1 MTPHLPALAAPVAS
15 GPASSFSG
23 DFFDLLR
30 RTGTSPFPD
39 AAALSRAGG
48 APGAVT
54 IGHSPSLSAEATTVI
69 SFHFRDGVVI
79 AGDRRATAGHTIMY
93 DRADKVIEI
102 DADTVMAIAGTPA
115 TAFEMARTLA
125 HSFQYYRRSQLQP
138 LSLEAKVRALGR
150 LIRENLAMTLQGVGM
165 VVPILAA
172 QHRPGLDAA
181 LGAGAAIPPTLYF
194 YDALGAQ
201 FLAVD
206 HAMSGSGS
214 PAARS
219 VLNYINRWSGKLARE
234 RDEREA
240 IALALQLLEVAAET
254 DTATGGIDRRTH
266 IYPQVK
272 VLTAPGGTRDVSVEE
287 MREVL
292 PGI

>member
-1 MTPHLPALAAPVAS
+1 
-15 GPASSFSG
+15 
-23 DFFDLLR
+23 
-30 RTGTSPFPD
+30 
-39 AAALSRAGG
+39 
-48 APGAVT
+48 
-54 IGHSPSLSAEATTVI
+54 
-69 SFHFRDGVVI
+69 VI
-79 AGDRRATAGHTIMY
+79 AGDRRATAGNIIMY
-93 DRADKVIEI
+93 DRADKVIEV

-115 TAFEMARTLA
+115 TAFEMARTLQ

-150 LIRENLAMTLQGVGM
+150 LIRDNLPMTLQGVGM

-172 QHRPGLDAA
+172 QDR
-181 LGAGAAIPPTLYF
+181 GARIPPTLYF

-201 FLAVD
+201 FQAVD

-219 VLNYINRWSGKLARE
+219 VLNYINRWSGKPARD

-240 IALALQLLEVAAET
+240 VELALQLLEVAAET
-254 DTATGGIDRRTH
+254 DTATGGIDRRTQ

-272 VLTAPGGTRDVSVEE
+272 ILTPADGTRDFSVDEL
-287 MREVL
+287 REIL
-292 PGI
+292 PGV